1 MAFQIDELV
10 KCGAW
15 IFHARM
21 TDGLGVDLEEVDLMP
36 LAADEF
42 VEDLLGQSEVDV
54 GVVLDHAG
62 VVRDDGAADVLEEP
76 GTNVREVRAS
86 WRSYLQRRR
95 RARQRLTGA
104 ELLCLAQ
111 RPFENSNSQ

>member
-1 MAFQIDELV
+1 M

-54 GVVLDHAG
+54 GVAI
-62 VVRDDGAADVLEEP
+62 P
-76 GTNVREVRAS
+76 
-86 WRSYLQRRR
+86 
-95 RARQRLTGA
+95 
-104 ELLCLAQ
+104 
-111 RPFENSNSQ
+111 